1 MYTKLPYN
9 SGHGGPLIIYKCFV
23 EQRWQSPIFFNII
36 NIGLAIVIFRLNL
49 GGLIKNKLTT
59 YNHISYF
66 GARHMNFKECKFS
79 REAVKTCSGSTTS
92 VTT

>member
-1 MYTKLPYN
+1 MAI
-9 SGHGGPLIIYKCFV
+9 SD
-23 EQRWQSPIFFNII
+23 FFNIM
-36 NIGLAIVIFRLNL
+36 NIGLVIVIFRFNL

-79 REAVKTCSGSTTS
+79 SEAVKTCSGSTTS